1 MPRKIKYSDSN
12 FDSIVAELQ
21 SKLSATDTWKDA
33 YRSAAGQTLIELFA
47 YIGDMLS
54 YKIERVSEEL
64 DPRYAR
70 LPSSIR
76 RIAAL
81 LGYKPRRKVSSVVT
95 LKFYLDDPAVSNIL
109 IPEGTECSADDD
121 TKFVTTEDATIS
133 AGTTET
139 TVIAM
144 QGEIKTQDEVSDGQ
158 PNQFFLFPD
167 VGEDFNS
174 VENTSVSV
182 TVNGVEWEEVS
193 SFLGAD
199 SDDRYYTLRTIGDR
213 LRIDFG
219 DGNYGD
225 IPPDSVDIQIKWV
238 ESEGRSGNVFGTDKI
253 TEMTNPI
260 GDVAVTN
267 TDDAVGGQDEE
278 DVEEIRENAPKVFAT
293 GDRAVTRE
301 DYKAILLATEGVDK
315 ANAYGEQEML
325 EGASS
330 NPDYAWRVAL
340 VIVPASTVAD
350 YTALKTTIEN
360 FLESKKCI
368 TAEII
373 WVDPVLLEVD
383 IVTNFV
389 ITRNADSE
397 EVLEDIQSALDEL
410 LDYQT
415 LDLGDDLRH
424 SDVGREIDDVEGVN
438 YHDTKIFLGQDL
450 EEDVPGTWSGTL
462 SLLPVV
468 SKSVTLYRKDIDDN
482 LEPIGYDNGEGDLI
496 IDGAVSGSI
505 NYITGIVSVN
515 ESWTGDDI
523 MRVRYNPAVSAA
535 TSFGTGDG
543 VETVFGGVLKY
554 PVVPNAVE
562 IYTGETLIGEDDGSG
577 NIVWVGGA
585 GIDGTIEY
593 DRGRISIEL
602 LDAPTSGVDIS
613 ARYYYDGQDV
623 VTETKNLL
631 RPGINTLT
639 LETR

>member
-315 ANAYGEQEML
+315 ADAYGEQEML